1 MLVLWRRGGLSA
13 IGAVSCLL
21 ESAAAVTAT
30 AAAVTAAA
38 AAMPGLCAGL
48 PGALSLGLF
57 PHSLYLS
64 LTHTLSFSLE
74 CSNQI

>member
-13 IGAVSCLL
+13 IGAVSCLP

-38 AAMPGLCAGL
+38 AMPGLCAGL
-48 PGALSLGLF
+48 PWALSLGLF